1 VVRSPDYSKSK
12 KDRSKRTGG
21 KNFDPSVNENEYGPV
36 ILKKRD
42 QIMVIAHEI
51 KKENPKVKLSETVS
65 RFFSSSLH
73 SRLLGVPQKLRAV
86 LRYTDSYTHTHTS
99 GAVQTWLFR
108 GNSVF
113 DPDYTYGGHQPVG
126 FDEYAAFY
134 QHYIVRR
141 SRIVVYASSLTASV
155 PQICIVRPVTEIVAA
170 TGYKEQVEA
179 TMSSYKVVPTT
190 SIPIQTVENEA
201 STAKLFEAQLSS
213 DQDFGALVSADP
225 AKVWFWQ
232 IVTQPANGASTATLA
247 LTAVIEYDVE
257 FDQKQ
262 ILATS

>member
-1 VVRSPDYSKSK
+1 VRSTDHNKNQ
-12 KDRSKRTGG
+12 KDRKKRTGG
-21 KNFDPSVNENEYGPV
+21 KNFDPSVNENEYGPI

-51 KKENPKVKLSETVS
+51 KKENPKNKLSETVS
-65 RFFSSSLH
+65 KFFSSSLH
-73 SRLLGVPQKLRAV
+73 SRLLGVPQKLSAV

-113 DPDYTYGGHQPVG
+113 DPDYTFTGHQPVG

-141 SRIVVYASSLTASV
+141 SRIVVYVSSLTAAV
-155 PQICIVRPVTEIVAA
+155 PQVCVVRPVTEIVAA
-170 TGYKEQVEA
+170 TDYKEQVEA
-179 TMSSYKVVPTT
+179 TMSSYKVIPTT
-190 SIPIQTVENEA
+190 SIPVQTIENVA
-201 STAKLFEAQLSS
+201 STSKLFEAQLSS
-213 DQDFGALVSADP
+213 DQDFGALVTTNP
-225 AKVWFWQ
+225 AKVWYWQ
-232 IVTQPANGASTATLA
+232 IVTEPANGASTTVLA
-247 LTAVIEYDVE
+247 LTVVIEYDVE

-262 ILATS
+262 VLTTS